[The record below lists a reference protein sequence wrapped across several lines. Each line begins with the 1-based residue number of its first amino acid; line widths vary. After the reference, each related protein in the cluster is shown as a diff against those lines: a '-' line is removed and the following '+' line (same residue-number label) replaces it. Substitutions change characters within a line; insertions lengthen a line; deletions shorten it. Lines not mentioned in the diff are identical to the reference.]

1 MVVRMK
7 NKIGTAASRA
17 AAIILLIGG
26 LGVAGCAVFV
36 PADSVTPQVS
46 EGSRTTTTTTTQSNV
61 PDPSTSTT
69 EKTTTIKS
77 NTYY

>member
-1 MVVRMK
+1 MK
-7 NKIGTAASRA
+7 DKIGTAASRA
-17 AAIILLIGG
+17 AAIILLVGG

-46 EGSRTTTTTTTQSNV
+46 EGSRTTTTTTTTQSNV

-77 NTYY
+77 STCY

>member
-1 MVVRMK
+1 MK

-17 AAIILLIGG
+17 AAIILLIGS

-46 EGSRTTTTTTTQSNV
+46 EGSRTTTTTTQSNV
-61 PDPSTSTT
+61 PDPSVSTT
-69 EKTTTIKS
+69 EKTTTVKTTS
-77 NTYY
+77 Y

>member
-1 MVVRMK
+1 MK

-46 EGSRTTTTTTTQSNV
+46 EGSQTTTTTTQSNV
-61 PDPSTSTT
+61 PDPRTSTT

-77 NTYY
+77 STYY

>member
-1 MVVRMK
+1 MRMK

-17 AAIILLIGG
+17 AAIILLFGG

-46 EGSRTTTTTTTQSNV
+46 EGSRTTTTTTQSNV
-61 PDPSTSTT
+61 PAPSTSTT
-69 EKTTTIKS
+69 EKTTTTKS
-77 NTYY
+77 STYY